1 MSALGALRRVMKLK
15 IKKKSTAKPT
25 TTKKAPITPKT
36 PMDQPGS
43 EKIKEATPNPLPQK
57 MRRTLLKLQWISQE
71 ARRSKKH
78 RQTHYHKKC

>member
-25 TTKKAPITPKT
+25 TTKKAATPKT

-43 EKIKEATPNPLPQK
+43 EKIKEAYLVMKHVQSMTMGDKLKISLLQSWATWESLQK
-57 MRRTLLKLQWISQE
+57 
-71 ARRSKKH
+71 RSVP
-78 RQTHYHKKC
+78 